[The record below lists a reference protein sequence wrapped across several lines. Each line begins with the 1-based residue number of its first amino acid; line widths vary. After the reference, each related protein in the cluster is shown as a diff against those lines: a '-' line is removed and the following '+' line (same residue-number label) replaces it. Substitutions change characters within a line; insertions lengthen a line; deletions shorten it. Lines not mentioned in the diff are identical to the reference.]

1 MRSWKCVNLSFPVGL
16 AYFDTLSAD
25 IGFRAQRG
33 TIAEKSL
40 IVYIEGSMLSH
51 LSNKLTVSR

>member
-25 IGFRAQRG
+25 IRFRAQRG
-33 TIAEKSL
+33 TVAQKSL
-40 IVYIEGSMLSH
+40 IVYIVRLYAF
-51 LSNKLTVSR
+51 VSI